1 MAKGITIR
9 GDDISAGMLADY
21 ARLTM
26 PSFELLPQ
34 LSPTEAVLHGDHRML
49 CLRCGLGVHTSD
61 TTALEDLTT
70 ITDQPPGM
78 SLMIFL
84 SGRVKARIG
93 GVDLDI
99 GRHEGEPVRAVMVS
113 RARADRFE
121 REVIK
126 GERVRHVVVTVTP
139 EWIDDCTFDNEAARQ
154 VVADFQSVHVAR
166 FEWIASPVLVAIA
179 EQMLHPP
186 EANENLYLESRALD
200 LLADGFSTLA
210 ANRLK
215 CSNQRLAPADMRR
228 LQVIEET
235 IAANSTLPV
244 EQIAKRSGVS
254 LSTMQRLFRAG
265 HGITVKEYVRARNLL
280 LARRMLEREGASVT
294 QAAFAAGYGNPTNF
308 STAFKREFG
317 LSPRAVRR

>member
-1 MAKGITIR
+1 MAGGITIR
-9 GDDISAGMLADY
+9 GDNISAGMLAEY
-21 ARLTM
+21 AQLTN
-26 PSFELLPQ
+26 PAFELLPRH
-34 LSPTEAVLHGDHRML
+34 SPTEAVLHGDHRML
-49 CLRCGLGVHTSD
+49 CLRCGMSVHTSD

-70 ITDQPPGM
+70 IANQLPGM
-78 SLMIFL
+78 SLMMFL
-84 SGRVKARIG
+84 SGNVDARIDG
-93 GVDLDI
+93 IDLGI
-99 GRHEGEPVRAVMVS
+99 GRREGEPVRAVMIS
-113 RARADRFE
+113 RARADRLE
-121 REVIK
+121 RKVNK

-139 EWIDDCTFDNEAARQ
+139 EWINDCAFDNEAVRQ
-154 VVADFQSVHVAR
+154 AITDFRSAHVAR

-186 EANENLYLESRALD
+186 EVGENLYLESRALD

-210 ANRLK
+210 TDRLK
-215 CSNQRLAPADMRR
+215 CTNQRLAPADMRR

-294 QAAFAAGYGNPTNF
+294 QAAFAAGYGDPTNF

-317 LSPRAVRR
+317 LSPRTVRR